1 MTAATTWLA
10 TYSTSAAAPLD
21 RFKAGVFA
29 RLAFAAFILASAA
42 AKRSLTDMVRGWG
55 SPNCQNMHTLKQ
67 GTSYFFRATLI
78 CSSIFEKKSERSFLE
93 SL

>member
-21 RFKAGVFA
+21 HFKASVFA
-29 RLAFAAFILASAA
+29 LLAFAAFILASAA

-55 SPNCQNMHTLKQ
+55 RPNMHTLK
-67 GTSYFFRATLI
+67 
-78 CSSIFEKKSERSFLE
+78 
-93 SL
+93 